1 MATSALT
8 IAGAVKDAWTDTEL
22 QKQFEDRNSPLS
34 ALEAV
39 RGTMIGTQAQVPI
52 LPGRGGSYTSVGAAG
67 GALNPATGQPV
78 NQALYTMPYSW
89 FQIEL
94 ETSALVQ
101 AGSQAQSI
109 VQGKV
114 LEVEGA
120 VENTRH
126 QISRQ
131 IVTNGDSIV
140 AAVGTAAAG
149 ATIPLVAKAA
159 EGALYGYSALRRG
172 WLPTGQTTSGGGQ
185 YVDIGTT
192 ADTDSLTTDSP
203 PTQIVSYVASPT
215 APTITLNQTTLGA
228 STSGTH
234 FVYIRNPNSTTAANP
249 ELNGLRQI
257 IGTGTFGGINPAT
270 AGFEYWQAASRDT
283 TTTTF
288 SLDFALG
295 LQANVLQNGGSLDGM
310 EIWTSIRQQQNF
322 YALLQQKVQFPGEM
336 NMQAGDV
343 TKPKWNNMGLRV
355 FADILD
361 SDWFMINKPD
371 LVKVV
376 GNIDKPTWASDIA
389 GHGDGKSGM
398 PWRQGFTSFVDAVVY
413 PVNVGARR
421 RNTMAAGTALT

>member
-22 QKQFEDRNSPLS
+22 QKQFEDKNSPLS
-34 ALEAV
+34 ALETV

-52 LPGRGGSYTSVGAAG
+52 LAGRAGSYTSVGAAG

-78 NQALYTMPYSW
+78 NQAIYTMPYSW
-89 FQIEL
+89 FQVEL

-101 AGSQAQSI
+101 AGSAAQSI
-109 VQGKV
+109 VSAKV

-140 AAVGTAAAG
+140 AAVGTGSAG
-149 ATIPLVAKAA
+149 TTIPLVAKAA

-172 WLPTGQTTSGGGQ
+172 WLPSGTSTGQ

-192 ADTDSLTTDSP
+192 ADTDALTTDL
-203 PTQIVSYVASPT
+203 TQVVGYTPSPT
-215 APTITLNQTTLGA
+215 APTLTLSATTTGA

-249 ELNGLRQI
+249 ELNGLRQLI
-257 IGTGTFGGINPAT
+257 NSSGAFGGLNPAT
-270 AGFEYWQAASRDT
+270 SGLEWWAAASRDT
-283 TTTTF
+283 STTTF
-288 SLDFALG
+288 SLDMALG
-295 LQANVLQNGGSLDGM
+295 LQANIMQNGASLDGI
-310 EIWTSIRQQQNF
+310 EIWTSFRQQQNF
-322 YALLQQKVQFPGEM
+322 YALLQSKVQFPGEM

-343 TKPKWNNMGLRV
+343 SKPKWNGMGLRV
-355 FADILD
+355 FPDILD
-361 SDWFMINKPD
+361 SDWFMVNKPD
-371 LVKVV
+371 LLKVV

-389 GHGDGKSGM
+389 GHSDGRAGM
-398 PWRQGFTSFVDAVVY
+398 PWRQGFTSFIDAVVY
-413 PVNVGARR
+413 PINLGARR
-421 RNTMAAGTALT
+421 RNTMAGATALT

>member
-1 MATSALT
+1 MSTSALT

-34 ALEAV
+34 ALETV

-52 LPGRGGSYTSVGAAG
+52 LPGRAGSYTSVGAAG

-78 NQALYTMPYSW
+78 NQAIYTMPYSW

-101 AGSQAQSI
+101 AGSAAQS
-109 VQGKV
+109 VVSAKV

-140 AAVGTAAAG
+140 AAVGTAVAG
-149 ATIPLVAKAA
+149 TTIPLVAKAA

-172 WLPTGQTTSGGGQ
+172 WLPTGSSTSGGGQ

-192 ADTDSLTTDSP
+192 ADTDALTTDL
-203 PTQIVSYVASPT
+203 TQIVGYNASPT
-215 APTITLNQTTLGA
+215 APTITLSATTTGA

-249 ELNGLRQI
+249 ELNGLRQLV
-257 IGTGTFGGINPAT
+257 GTGAFGGLNPAT
-270 AGFEYWQAASRDT
+270 AGLEFWQAASRDT
-283 TTTTF
+283 STTTF
-288 SLDFALG
+288 SLDMALG
-295 LQANVLQNGGSLDGM
+295 LQANILQNGASLDGI
-310 EIWTSIRQQQNF
+310 EIWTSFRQQQNF

-343 TKPKWNNMGLRV
+343 TKPKWNGMGLRV
-355 FADILD
+355 FPDILD
-361 SDWFMINKPD
+361 TDWFMINKPD
-371 LVKVV
+371 LIKVV

-389 GHGDGKSGM
+389 GHSDGKSGM

-413 PVNVGARR
+413 PCNLGARR
-421 RNTMAAGTALT
+421 RNTMAAATALT

>member
-22 QKQFEDRNSPLS
+22 QKQFEDKNSPLS

-52 LPGRGGSYTSVGAAG
+52 LPGRAGSYTSVGAAG

-101 AGSQAQSI
+101 AGNQAQS
-109 VQGKV
+109 VVSAKV

-140 AAVGTAAAG
+140 AAVGTGSAG
-149 ATIPLVAKAA
+149 TTIPLVAKAA

-172 WLPTGQTTSGGGQ
+172 WLPSGVSTGQ

-192 ADTDSLTTDSP
+192 AHTDALSTDL
-203 PTQIVSYVASPT
+203 TQIVSYVPSPT
-215 APTITLNQTTLGA
+215 APTITLSATTTGA

-249 ELNGLRQI
+249 ELNGLRQLI
-257 IGTGTFGGINPAT
+257 NSSGAFGGLNPAT
-270 AGFEYWQAASRDT
+270 AGLEWWAAASRDT
-283 TTTTF
+283 STTTF
-288 SLDFALG
+288 SLDRPLG
-295 LQANVLQNGGSLDGM
+295 LQPNILQNGPSLDGI
-310 EIWTSIRQQQNF
+310 EIWTSFRQQQNF
-322 YALLQQKVQFPGEM
+322 
-336 NMQAGDV
+336 
-343 TKPKWNNMGLRV
+343 
-355 FADILD
+355 
-361 SDWFMINKPD
+361 
-371 LVKVV
+371 
-376 GNIDKPTWASDIA
+376 
-389 GHGDGKSGM
+389 
-398 PWRQGFTSFVDAVVY
+398 
-413 PVNVGARR
+413 
-421 RNTMAAGTALT
+421 